1 VNMLTIIIV
10 VLLILLL
17 TGGYRFNRRGRGR
30 V

>member
-1 VNMLTIIIV
+1 MLTIIII

-17 TGGYRFNRRGRGR
+17 TGGIGFRRRGRRG

>member
-1 VNMLTIIIV
+1 VTMLTIIIV